1 MHTGEQAFAISFR
14 NQRSDGL
21 PEGIDVARKLLRES
35 EFSRD
40 QLPYTP
46 EFERL
51 KKKFTKLSRRS
62 VEDSEFWQILTRAG
76 KRGGLAREKRKK
88 KRVPSPR
95 LTTGQQL
102 ELMRLLP
109 DGIGSRDQLPYT
121 QLFDDLHCQFCKLT
135 RTRLDGREFWRVLSR
150 VAKRSRKPK
159 PVFQT
164 APLGGLD
171 PRLVEM
177 MEFQN
182 PWWIGKPGKLTPLF
196 CRCAFAEVVTRL
208 SLDLTPIVAIRG
220 PRQVGKT
227 TIQEQLIEQL
237 LKLDHVP
244 PSHIFRMEFDDAS
257 SLGSFTQP
265 VITLVRW
272 FEENVLKDSLNAF
285 ANRKEPVYL
294 FFDEVQYLKDWA
306 SQLKTLVDHR
316 KAAIVVTGS
325 SALRIGDGRG
335 SLVGRASMLELGPF
349 RLNEIAGVRKLG
361 ELPPFQPN
369 TSVADWT
376 GKEFWLDLARYS
388 QEHKAVLRKAF
399 DLFSDVGGYPVCHK
413 PGAKRSDL
421 GAQIADDVVKRTV
434 NMDLRAGQGGKR
446 QRREIIEETYR
457 QVCRYAGQEITGK
470 RIREDIEKV
479 LGQGVPQ
486 NAVHNAIRFLA
497 DALLVHEVFPM
508 EALSKRQSH
517 SPKLCLCDHYVREAW
532 LQEKLP
538 VSISALA
545 TAGEEV
551 CTAAGHLI
559 ESDIGYYLKGI
570 PGLNV
575 SWFPIRG
582 EEPEVD
588 FVLTIGLRRIPMEV
602 KYRRGAARHDHL
614 RGLQSFCG
622 QAKYNAP
629 FGLLITQ
636 DTSGVVADNII
647 ALPAYALL
655 SVR

>member
-1 MHTGEQAFAISFR
+1 MPKISP
-14 NQRSDGL
+14 N
-21 PEGIDVARKLLRES
+21 EIEIARELLRES
-35 EFSRD
+35 QFSRD
-40 QLPYTP
+40 QLPYTA

-51 KKKFTKLSRRS
+51 RAKFAKVVRQTVKES
-62 VEDSEFWQILTRAG
+62 DFWHLLTRAG
-76 KRGGLAREKRKK
+76 KRGGLARDKNR
-88 KRVPSPR
+88 RVSSPT
-95 LTTGQQL
+95 LTTEQQL

-121 QLFDDLHCQFCKLT
+121 ELFDDLHRQFSKLT
-135 RTRLDGREFWRVLSR
+135 RTQLDAREFWRVLSR

-159 PVFQT
+159 PVFQS
-164 APLGGLD
+164 APIGGLD

-182 PWWIGKPGKLTPLF
+182 PWWSGKPATPSASF
-196 CRCAFAEVVTRL
+196 RRWAFAEVRDRL
-208 SLDLTPIVAIRG
+208 NRGLTPLVAIRG

-237 LKLDHVP
+237 LKIDHVP
-244 PSHIFRMEFDDAS
+244 PSRIFRMEFEDAP
-257 SLGSFTQP
+257 SLGSYAHP
-265 VITLVRW
+265 VIAIVRW

-285 ANRKEPVYL
+285 ANRNELVYL
-294 FFDEVQYLKDWA
+294 FFDEVQNLKNWA
-306 SQLKTLVDHR
+306 AQLKILVDHR
-316 KAAIVVTGS
+316 KAKIVVTGS
-325 SALRIGDGRG
+325 SALRIGDGRA

-349 RLNEIAGVRKLG
+349 RLREIAGVRGLG

-369 TSVADWT
+369 ASIEDWT
-376 GKEFWLDLARYS
+376 GKEFWLDLVRYAA
-388 QEHKAVLRKAF
+388 ENKTVLRKAF

-421 GAQIADDVVKRTV
+421 AAQIADDVVRRTV
-434 NMDLRAGQGGKR
+434 NLDLRAGQGGKR
-446 QRREIIEETYR
+446 QRHEIVEETYR
-457 QVCRYAGQEITGK
+457 RVCRYAGQEITPK
-470 RIREDIEKV
+470 RIREEV
-479 LGQGVPQ
+479 ENVVGQGVPQ
-486 NAVHNAIRFLA
+486 NAVHNAVRFLA

-508 EALSKRQSH
+508 EALAKRQSH

-545 TAGEEV
+545 TAREEI

-575 SWFPIRG
+575 SWFPQRRD
-582 EEPEVD
+582 EPEVD
-588 FVLTIGLRRIPMEV
+588 FVLTIGLKRIPIEV
-602 KYRRGAARHDHL
+602 KYRRGAVKRNYLNGL
-614 RGLQSFCG
+614 RSFCG
-622 QAKYNAP
+622 QDKYGAP
-629 FGLLITQ
+629 FGLFVTQ
-636 DTSGVVADNII
+636 DIAGEIEDNII